1 MKRLFAISLF
11 VLLVAVAACSST
23 GDPESEFLSEASLVP
38 AEQPPGI
45 DLPEVEQSAAPQQPA
60 PSPAATPVVP
70 TLPAE
75 IPDLPVLW
83 WPTMDD
89 PSPTA
94 EDALKDYL
102 LHHPSE
108 DFGYKLVVGCLGLTA
123 EANPNTLCAR
133 EPSVSPEND
142 LEVYTYDV
150 GRPPP
155 EIADYSIGIQGS
167 SAQGWWIL
175 WASKIAR

>member
-11 VLLVAVAACSST
+11 VLLVVAAACSST

-38 AEQPPGI
+38 AEQ
-45 DLPEVEQSAAPQQPA
+45 LPATEQPEAEQPTAPQQPA
-60 PSPAATPVVP
+60 PSTTARIVVP
-70 TLPAE
+70 PAETPNLPA
-75 IPDLPVLW
+75 LL
-83 WPTMDD
+83 WPTRDD
-89 PSPTA
+89 TSPTA

-108 DFGYKLVVGCLGLTA
+108 DFGYQFVVGCLGLTA

-133 EPSVSPEND
+133 EPSVSPEGD

-155 EIADYSIGIQGS
+155 EIADYSIGVQGS
-167 SAQGWWIL
+167 NSQGWWIL
-175 WASKIAR
+175 WANTISR